1 MNTSQTI
8 RVMLVDDHNVVRSG
22 LATFLRAYE
31 DLELVGEARNGVEA
45 VNLCHRYKPDV
56 ILMDLM
62 MPEMDGIAATRAIL
76 ADYPDIKIIAM
87 TSFDEEELVHGVLA
101 AGAISYLLKN
111 VTSDELAKAIRDA
124 VSGRSTLSPEAAR
137 VLVQATRPTE
147 QPWLELTEREM
158 EALHLVVQGQ
168 SNRQIAD
175 APTSAASSPSCRSP
189 AGRRPSRMRSDIKSF
204 LYKRNILLLLGQQ
217 GFDGWL
223 RAQSACNH
231 LRNST

>member
-1 MNTSQTI
+1 MNASQSSQTI

-22 LATFLRAYE
+22 LATFLKAYD

-76 ADYPDIKIIAM
+76 ADCPEIKIIAM
-87 TSFDEEELVHGVLA
+87 TSFEEEELVQGVLA

-137 VLVQATRPTE
+137 VLVQATRPTK
-147 QPWLELTEREM
+147 QPWLELTEREVQV
-158 EALHLVVQGQ
+158 LNLVVQGQ

-175 APTSAASSPSCRSP
+175 AMFISVATVKAHIS
-189 AGRRPSRMRSDIKSF
+189 
-204 LYKRNILLLLGQQ
+204 NILSKLQVSSRTEAIAYAIKHKIVSL
-217 GFDGWL
+217 
-223 RAQSACNH
+223 
-231 LRNST
+231 

>member
-1 MNTSQTI
+1 MNAPHTI

-22 LATFLRAYE
+22 LATFLKAHD

-45 VNLCHRYKPDV
+45 VNLCHRSKPDV

-76 ADYPDIKIIAM
+76 ADCPEIKIIAM
-87 TSFDEEELVHGVLA
+87 TSFEEEELVQGVLA

-124 VSGRSTLSPEAAR
+124 ASGRSTLSPEAAR
-137 VLVQATRPTE
+137 VLVQATRPTK

-158 EALHLVVQGQ
+158 EALKLVVQGQ
-168 SNRQIAD
+168 SNQQIAD
-175 APTSAASSPSCRSP
+175 AMVISVATVKAHVS
-189 AGRRPSRMRSDIKSF
+189 
-204 LYKRNILLLLGQQ
+204 NILSKLQVSS
-217 GFDGWL
+217 
-223 RAQSACNH
+223 RAEAIAYAIKHRIVS
-231 LRNST
+231 L

>member
-1 MNTSQTI
+1 MNTPQTI

-31 DLELVGEARNGVEA
+31 DLELVGEAKNGLEA
-45 VNLCHRYKPDV
+45 LNLCHQKKPDV

-76 ADYPDIKIIAM
+76 ADYPEIKIIAM
-87 TSFDEEELVHGVLA
+87 TSFEEEELVQGVLA

-137 VLVQATRPTE
+137 VLVQATRPTK
-147 QPWLELTEREM
+147 QPCVT
-158 EALHLVVQGQ
+158 
-168 SNRQIAD
+168 
-175 APTSAASSPSCRSP
+175 
-189 AGRRPSRMRSDIKSF
+189 
-204 LYKRNILLLLGQQ
+204 
-217 GFDGWL
+217 
-223 RAQSACNH
+223 
-231 LRNST
+231 

>member
-1 MNTSQTI
+1 MNTSQKI

-31 DLELVGEARNGVEA
+31 DLELVGEAKNGLEA
-45 VNLCHRYKPDV
+45 YQLCQETKPDV

-87 TSFDEEELVHGVLA
+87 TSFEEEELVQGVLA

-137 VLVQATRPTE
+137 VLIQATRPTK
-147 QPWLELTEREM
+147 QPGFDLTEREQ
-158 EALHLVVQGQ
+158 EVLNLVVQGY
-168 SNRQIAD
+168 SNQQIAE
-175 APTSAASSPSCRSP
+175 ALVISITTVKAHISSILSKLQVS
-189 AGRRPSRMRSDIKSF
+189 SRTEAIAYAIKHK
-204 LYKRNILLLLGQQ
+204 LVTL
-217 GFDGWL
+217 
-223 RAQSACNH
+223 
-231 LRNST
+231 